1 MKTITGKEAYKLQQ
15 AEDALIVDFRSPGEF
30 ASGHPLGALN
40 IPFAEKNIPAMIN
53 RVITKINSTLILVSN
68 SRNEALSAHQQLNN
82 VAISVAGT
90 INNGF
95 SGWEQDEL
103 PVSTLDEINVKDLH
117 REINKD
123 SKLVVLDVRES
134 IEWETG
140 HVPGATLIS
149 LGELSTRWKELP
161 NNTPLAVICEAGIR
175 SATAA
180 SLLKI
185 NGLLHVT
192 NVPEG
197 TAGYR
202 QGSFDL
208 EFYTE

>member
-15 AEDALIVDFRSPGEF
+15 EEDALVVDFRSPSDF
-30 ASGHPLGALN
+30 AGGYPSGALN
-40 IPFAEKNIPAMIN
+40 IPFAEKNIPAMIS
-53 RVITKINSTLILVSN
+53 RVITKIDSPLILVTN
-68 SRNEALSAHQQLNN
+68 STDEALSAHQQLNDA
-82 VAISVAGT
+82 AITVAGV
-90 INNGF
+90 IKNGF

-103 PVSTLDEINVKDLH
+103 PVTTLDEINVEDLH
-117 REINKD
+117 EEISKD
-123 SKLVVLDVRES
+123 SNLVVLDVRES

-161 NNTPLAVICEAGIR
+161 NDTPVAVICEAGIR

-185 NGLLHVT
+185 NGLLNVA

-197 TAGYR
+197 SAGYR